1 MKSERNLK
9 IVKLPQHPGI
19 GNITRLLSIKSD
31 KPLCLLSCLSSKFIN
46 NFVHFLKDT
55 KIRQLIGF

>member
-19 GNITRLLSIKSD
+19 GIVDKRLMSLKYEEERLQFFEIQVF
-31 KPLCLLSCLSSKFIN
+31 FI
-46 NFVHFLKDT
+46 
-55 KIRQLIGF
+55 II

>member
-19 GNITRLLSIKSD
+19 GIVDKRLMS
-31 KPLCLLSCLSSKFIN
+31 
-46 NFVHFLKDT
+46 LKYEEEW
-55 KIRQLIGF
+55 LIF